1 MPRTVRSL
9 IAIRV
14 INELGAFTLS
24 FLAVVAGTKSAAVV
38 LTAFALC
45 TIPSRMLGGWLTARM
60 RPGVVVAAGLFASAC
75 AMILLVPAKSLP
87 ALVIVAGLLGLAFE
101 IYEPASQEL
110 IAAESSEQA
119 RTRFYNVLGISMS
132 LTGVAAGVFAA
143 ILLPIGVRWL
153 FVVDSLTCLMAAA
166 LALYFL
172 RDSGAARL
180 PAPERPVRQRRI
192 PKLLAL
198 LTLANLFFALAYMAV
213 IIFLPLGLLD
223 QGAPTWLPGVT
234 LATGAVVALLA
245 DRYLRPRLPEFPAI
259 RQGMFGCLLLTAIGL
274 GLAASSGI
282 LLVGCYLIWSIV
294 DVLMAGLWSGLVADA
309 APPADRPRWFAI
321 HGSSWG
327 IAQVLVPWPVAGLIA
342 LDNPPLRSAGVV
354 AAAGMAAAAAALW
367 IFARSAGLRTPL
379 RSPELPTPVRVD

>member
-1 MPRTVRSL
+1 
-9 IAIRV
+9 
-14 INELGAFTLS
+14 
-24 FLAVVAGTKSAAVV
+24 
-38 LTAFALC
+38 
-45 TIPSRMLGGWLTARM
+45 
-60 RPGVVVAAGLFASAC
+60 
-75 AMILLVPAKSLP
+75 
-87 ALVIVAGLLGLAFE
+87 
-101 IYEPASQEL
+101 
-110 IAAESSEQA
+110 
-119 RTRFYNVLGISMS
+119 
-132 LTGVAAGVFAA
+132 
-143 ILLPIGVRWL
+143 
-153 FVVDSLTCLMAAA
+153 
-166 LALYFL
+166 
-172 RDSGAARL
+172 
-180 PAPERPVRQRRI
+180 
-192 PKLLAL
+192 
-198 LTLANLFFALAYMAV
+198 
-213 IIFLPLGLLD
+213 
-223 QGAPTWLPGVT
+223 
-234 LATGAVVALLA
+234 LLA
-245 DRYLRPRLPEFPAI
+245 DRYLRPRLPEFSAV